1 MKQYIL
7 IALAIV
13 VGRYVDVPLW
23 QAVLTVAGAIW
34 VVKQLNKDWEES
46 L

>member
-7 IALAIV
+7 IAMSIAA
-13 VGRYVDVPLW
+13 GRYVDVPLW

-34 VVKQLNKDWEES
+34 VVKQLNKDWEGP